1 MKRILALV
9 LALLSC
15 VGLLSGC
22 GGDTAGDPAD
32 AQTGDGTRPSIIR
45 FSADSTPK
53 IDPAVIT
60 DLVGSVCVENLYD
73 NLTYPDETPNLAT
86 DWEASPDGL
95 EYTFHLKEGVKFHSG
110 NDLTASDVVF
120 SFNRFKTIGQGFAY
134 LFDTV
139 EECVADDDYTVR
151 FVLAEPLGSFMG
163 IIWHLYIWTKRR
175 SWPILWMTAPT
186 ANMATMP
193 WPGCWT
199 TTLALVPT
207 QLQRWC
213 ILIIS

>member
-1 MKRILALV
+1 M
-9 LALLSC
+9 
-15 VGLLSGC
+15 
-22 GGDTAGDPAD
+22 
-32 AQTGDGTRPSIIR
+32 
-45 FSADSTPK
+45 
-53 IDPAVIT
+53 
-60 DLVGSVCVENLYD
+60 
-73 NLTYPDETPNLAT
+73 
-86 DWEASPDGL
+86 
-95 EYTFHLKEGVKFHSG
+95 
-110 NDLTASDVVF
+110 F

-139 EECVADDDYTVR
+139 EECVADDDYTVT

-163 IIWHLYIWTKRR
+163 IIWHLYNLDEETV
-175 SWPILWMTAPT
+175 T